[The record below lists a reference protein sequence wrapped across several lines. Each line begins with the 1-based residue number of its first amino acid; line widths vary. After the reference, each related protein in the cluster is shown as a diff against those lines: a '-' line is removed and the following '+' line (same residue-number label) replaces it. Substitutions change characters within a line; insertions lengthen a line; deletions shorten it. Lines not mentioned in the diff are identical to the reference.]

1 MGRLIRSISNAHR
14 HPVKRATYRG
24 GKENSSANDGRL
36 RGCKP
41 LAAALCFRYIVFLSR
56 HAIHEA
62 SMAFALTFPGQG
74 SQFVGMGQA
83 LAEHSPA
90 AKAVFDRVDAAL
102 GEKLSD
108 LMWNGPAETLTLT
121 ANTQPALMA
130 CGMAAMAALEEAQG
144 ITVDQAKF
152 VAGHSLG
159 EYTALC
165 ASGAISLED
174 TARLLRI
181 RGNAMQSAVPA
192 GKGAMAAL
200 LGASFEQ
207 AEAVV
212 ASGLEFGDCQIAN
225 DNAPGQIVI
234 SGEKRAVEAAAE
246 SAKGHG
252 VKKAVLLPVSAP
264 FHCSLMQP
272 AADAMADA
280 LEDIDVNVPTVPVVN
295 NVQARPVTDPV
306 QLRTDLV
313 TQVTGRVRW
322 RESMQF
328 MFDDGV
334 DLFAEP
340 GCGKV
345 LSVMMRRALKEAKGL
360 PLDTPEALA
369 EFAELV
375 KG

>member
-1 MGRLIRSISNAHR
+1 MS
-14 HPVKRATYRG
+14 
-24 GKENSSANDGRL
+24 
-36 RGCKP
+36 
-41 LAAALCFRYIVFLSR
+41 F
-56 HAIHEA
+56 
-62 SMAFALTFPGQG
+62 AFTFPGQG
-74 SQFVGMGQA
+74 SQFVGMGKA
-83 LAEHSPA
+83 LADASPA
-90 AKAVFDRVDAAL
+90 AKAIFDRVDEAL

-108 LMWNGPAETLTLT
+108 LMWDGPEDTLTLT

-130 CGMAAMAALEEAQG
+130 CGMAAMAALEEQHG

-165 ASGAISLED
+165 AAGAISLED

-207 AEAVV
+207 AEALVQAGQAV
-212 ASGLEFGDCQIAN
+212 GDCSIAN

-234 SGEKRAVEAAAE
+234 SGAKAAVEAAAE
-246 SAKGHG
+246 AAKQHG

-264 FHCSLMQP
+264 FHCALMQP

-280 LEDIDVNVPTVPVVN
+280 LEDVDVSEPKVPVVN
-295 NVQARPVTDPV
+295 NVQAVAVTDPV

-322 RESMQF
+322 RESMQY
-328 MFDDGV
+328 MFDEGV
-334 DLFAEP
+334 TVFAEP

-345 LSVMMRRALKEAKGL
+345 LSVMMRRALKDATGL
-360 PLDTPEALA
+360 PIDTPDSLA

>member
-1 MGRLIRSISNAHR
+1 
-14 HPVKRATYRG
+14 
-24 GKENSSANDGRL
+24 
-36 RGCKP
+36 
-41 LAAALCFRYIVFLSR
+41 
-56 HAIHEA
+56 
-62 SMAFALTFPGQG
+62 MAFAFTFPGQG

-83 LAEHSPA
+83 LAEAFPA
-90 AKAVFDRVDAAL
+90 AREVFERVDEAL
-102 GEKLSD
+102 GEKLST
-108 LMWNGPAETLTLT
+108 LMWDGPAEDLTLT

-130 CGMAAMAALEEAQG
+130 CGMAAMAALEAEHG

-165 ASGAISLED
+165 AAGSLSIED

-212 ASGLEFGDCQIAN
+212 ASGGAEGDCQIAN

-252 VKKAVLLPVSAP
+252 VKKAVILPVSAP

-280 LEDIDVNVPTVPVVN
+280 LEDVDVLAPKVPVVN
-295 NVQARPVTDPV
+295 NVQAGPVTEPV

-328 MFDDGV
+328 MFDNGV

-345 LSVMMRRALKEAKGL
+345 LSVMMRRALKDAKGL
-360 PLDTPEALA
+360 PIDTPDALA
-369 EFAELV
+369 EFAALV